1 MKTKNNLAIAII
13 IIIISITS
21 VYPSNK
27 VTQNNPIKENTVFN
41 HQEKKLNNMITLSS
55 KNKIN
60 ESLFEKTYIKDLK
73 KSTSIAINRRIQ

>member
-27 VTQNNPIKENTVFN
+27 VAQNNPISDTVFN
-41 HQEKKLNNMITLSS
+41 HQESKLKNTITLSS
-55 KNKIN
+55 NIKIN
-60 ESLFEKTYIKDLK
+60 ESLFKKRYRKDLK
-73 KSTSIAINRRIQ
+73 KSNLVAINKRI